1 MKVGL
6 IVDGDAEFASL
17 PHLLPR
23 IDSKHEVLPRVLK
36 AAMHPLGGPGKI
48 ARAVMPA
55 IRIFV
60 ANKGV
65 RQVVIVLDREQQPGC
80 CGAIAEDITRAVS
93 RLCESEGLR
102 VQVSVVLKDRTYENW
117 LISDPEALRASTGR
131 FRVTAALTKKVQP
144 DKADTV
150 EAGKLIKTAVVK
162 GSYDKVEDGV
172 RIMKAANPLRMGANS
187 RSFRRLLR
195 VVGDRA
201 YSKQSKLPQPL
212 SST

>member
-17 PHLLPR
+17 PHVLSR

-36 AAMHPLGGPGKI
+36 APVHPLGGPGKI

-55 IRIFV
+55 VRIFV

-65 RQVVIVLDREQQPGC
+65 RKVVIILDREQQGEC
-80 CGAIAEDITRAVS
+80 CGTVAEDITEAVS
-93 RLCESEGLR
+93 KLCKNDGLR
-102 VQVSVVLKDRTYENW
+102 VDVSVVLKDRTYENW
-117 LISDPEALRASTGR
+117 LVSDPGALRASSGR
-131 FRVTAALTKKVQP
+131 FRVSAAFARKVQP
-144 DKADTV
+144 NKADTV
-150 EAGKLIKTAVVK
+150 DAGKLIKTALSK

-172 RIMKAANPLRMGANS
+172 RIMKAADPLRMGSNS

-201 YSKQSKLPQPL
+201 YSKQSKLPA
-212 SST
+212 